1 MSEDSHL
8 GESTNGGGQ
17 PDKKLVQIVE
27 DDRSIRDA
35 IHEVLEDHGYRLLAA
50 SNGKEALEQLRT
62 RAVKP
67 CLILLDVMM
76 PVLDGWGF
84 RAAQR
89 GDPELSA
96 IPVVVLTALPNGE
109 QTAHAMGAAGYL
121 GKPVELEVL
130 LKTIETHCQN
140 SPLPLGEGS
149 G

>member
-1 MSEDSHL
+1 MAE
-8 GESTNGGGQ
+8 GNQTGI
-17 PDKKLVQIVE
+17 LVQIVE
-27 DDRSIRDA
+27 DDPSIRDA
-35 IHEVLEDHGYRLLAA
+35 IHEVLEDHGYTLLAA
-50 SNGKEALEQLRT
+50 SNGKQALEQLRT
-62 RAVKP
+62 TAVKP

-89 GDPELSA
+89 GDPELSD

-109 QTAHAMGAAGYL
+109 QTARAMGAAGYL

-130 LKTIETHCQN
+130 IKTIEAHCGQLP
-140 SPLPLGEGS
+140 SPSGEGC